1 VVIVEDSG
9 SVFLDVVSP
18 NRSLHEAVASTI
30 GESIQGLDQ
39 LKEFISGGLPVGISE
54 VFISNVRHQHVALIP
69 PAGDSEQAD
78 RQKENNAQ
86 SSHLPYQIN
95 IPTKNKKISY
105 NNPKVH
111 FFCFSHFFR

>member
-69 PAGDSEQAD
+69 PAGDPEQAD
-78 RQKENNAQ
+78 RQKENNPQ

-95 IPTKNKKISY
+95 IPTKNKKI
-105 NNPKVH
+105 PKTIPKSIFSVFPT
-111 FFCFSHFFR
+111 FFV